1 MLFLL
6 FILINLLTRAIRVV
20 YALCELFSPFCI
32 GHKADG
38 IAFKP
43 LVLVLLIYLK

>member
-32 GHKADG
+32 GYKADG

-43 LVLVLLIYLK
+43 LVLLIYLK

>member
-6 FILINLLTRAIRVV
+6 FILINLLTRAICVV

-32 GHKADG
+32 GYKADG

-43 LVLVLLIYLK
+43 LVMLIYLK

>member
-1 MLFLL
+1 M
-6 FILINLLTRAIRVV
+6 LINLLTRAIRVV

-32 GHKADG
+32 GYKADG

-43 LVLVLLIYLK
+43 LVMLIYLK